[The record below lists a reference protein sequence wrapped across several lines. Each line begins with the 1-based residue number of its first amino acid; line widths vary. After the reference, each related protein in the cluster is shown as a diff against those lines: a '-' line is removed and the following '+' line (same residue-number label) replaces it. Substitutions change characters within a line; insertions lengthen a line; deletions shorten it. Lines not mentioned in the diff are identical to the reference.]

1 MITVDETQQGRI
13 PQISLHITA
22 IRFDELSCRFTHLS
36 RQVDKRQSLLEQRQ
50 DVRQLRHDVRRR
62 LLLLHQL
69 LRLLLRAARG
79 AGAGGGG
86 GVLAAEE
93 LALAADDAPVLRL
106 HVVEL
111 RACSSRVED
120 EMRVMTLISSVHVFQ
135 MFGAPTGSI

>member
-93 LALAADDAPVLRL
+93 LALAADEARVLRL

-111 RACSSRVED
+111 RACSSGAED
-120 EMRVMTLISSVHVFQ
+120 EMRVLILSTYFN
-135 MFGAPTGSI
+135 IREI